1 MTNIKLKDLNSITGT
16 DLFNDSES
24 FIRDIS
30 KCELALQGG
39 KRKPAPFVPPVA
51 TPIDPV
57 DPGFDFPLPPAYY
70 PSVVV

>member
-1 MTNIKLKDLNSITGT
+1 MANIKVHDLASIAGL

-39 KRKPAPFVPPVA
+39 KRNRPPFVPPVA

-57 DPGFDFPLPPAYY
+57 EPGFEFLPPAYY